1 MLRTAAVGGQA
12 EAGAGAAGGRPR
24 GGTGCCNKGV
34 IKAGREAVPKP

>member
-1 MLRTAAVGGQA
+1 MLRTAAGGGQA

-34 IKAGREAVPKP
+34 INVDIEAVPKP